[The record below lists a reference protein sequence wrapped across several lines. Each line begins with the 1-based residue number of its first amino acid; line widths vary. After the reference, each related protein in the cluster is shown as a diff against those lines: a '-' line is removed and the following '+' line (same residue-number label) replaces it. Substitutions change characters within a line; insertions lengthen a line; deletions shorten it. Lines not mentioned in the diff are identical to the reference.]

1 MKRTAVHI
9 FTINGIALSISC
21 VGNTIK
27 DQPLVIQKILTF
39 LGRLMSEAAQAPPLR
54 KEAYIRPLQ
63 QATSTIAEHHFAV
76 LLEFLN
82 LNIASIAGSQQ
93 YELFIRSMEL
103 ITLRLYPSEE
113 LDASLNFLETLSCY
127 YTEAKGLE
135 LREAFANTLCSMIVP
150 WIDLATAE
158 VNLPKWE
165 RIFSNMLLPRVI
177 ESCEKQKYRAVT
189 LELAVTVLCLC
200 NKKLFL
206 EKWVGLAEAIAT
218 LLKVW
223 TKLQIFDSFRMNK
236 FLAIT

>member
-1 MKRTAVHI
+1 MRKNSRQRHEQQFFAQKVSPRRS
-9 FTINGIALSISC
+9 LPKIS
-21 VGNTIK
+21 
-27 DQPLVIQKILTF
+27 
-39 LGRLMSEAAQAPPLR
+39 
-54 KEAYIRPLQ
+54 
-63 QATSTIAEHHFAV
+63 
-76 LLEFLN
+76 
-82 LNIASIAGSQQ
+82 
-93 YELFIRSMEL
+93 
-103 ITLRLYPSEE
+103 
-113 LDASLNFLETLSCY
+113 TLSCY